1 MAEEKKE
8 KKDSHGSGFGGLEIV
23 IGVFI
28 LFFLLTAVFQNFGGK
43 IRGAEEGSVLG
54 DFKFLFNK
62 TEDTITGTESF
73 LKAGDRV
80 KNSRPSILYS
90 APGGAPQK
98 GIGEGEEGVII
109 EGPVDSGGSV
119 WWGVRYN
126 DGSFGWV
133 SGNPISSIE
142 RGQQKDK
149 GFSGPLGR
157 FYNSLQIVSTII
169 SFIFLIGISYSS
181 IRLFQIRR
189 EENVV
194 LKGDGVFFGEKN
206 SSQTA
211 FSGGASGRLKW
222 EVVEK
227 HLNSESENDWRLAI
241 LEADIMLD
249 QLLRSRGF
257 VGENLGEM
265 LKGSNKGDF
274 QTLDQA
280 WEAHKIRNTIAHE
293 GINYA
298 LSAREARRIIG
309 LFEEVFREFDY
320 I

>member
-1 MAEEKKE
+1 MAEEKKD
-8 KKDSHGSGFGGLEIV
+8 KKDSGGSGFGGLEIV
-23 IGVFI
+23 IGAFI
-28 LFFLLTAVFQNFGGK
+28 LFFILTALFQNLGGK
-43 IRGAEEGSVLG
+43 IRGAEDGSILG

-80 KNSRPSILYS
+80 KNLRPSILYS
-90 APGGAPQK
+90 APDGAPQK

-109 EGPVDSGGSV
+109 EGPIDSGGSV
-119 WWGVRYN
+119 WWNVRYN
-126 DGSFGWV
+126 DGSLGWV
-133 SGNPISSIE
+133 TGNPISSLSS
-142 RGQQKDK
+142 GQKDK

-157 FYNSLQIVSTII
+157 FYYSLQIISTIV
-169 SFIFLIGISYSS
+169 SFIFLVGIAYSS

-189 EENVV
+189 EEDIA
-194 LKGDGVFFGEKN
+194 LRGDGVFFGEKN
-206 SSQTA
+206 FSQDGA
-211 FSGGASGRLKW
+211 SGGLSGRLKW
-222 EVVEK
+222 ELVEK

-274 QTLDQA
+274 QTLDKA

-293 GINYA
+293 GINYV

-309 LFEEVFREFDY
+309 LFEEVFREFNY